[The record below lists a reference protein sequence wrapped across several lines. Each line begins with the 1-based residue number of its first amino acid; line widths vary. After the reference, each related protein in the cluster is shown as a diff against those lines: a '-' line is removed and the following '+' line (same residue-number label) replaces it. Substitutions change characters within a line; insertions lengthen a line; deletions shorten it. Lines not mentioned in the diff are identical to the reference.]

1 MNGPPTTAQR
11 CDLLVV
17 GGGING
23 CGTARDAAGRGF
35 RVLLC
40 EQDDLASHTSSA
52 STKLVHGGLRYL
64 EQLEFRLVRKALQ
77 EREVLLA
84 AAPHIIR
91 PMRFVLPHDQ
101 RLRPAWLI
109 RAGLFIYDHLA
120 RRARFPESAQ
130 VDLRQ
135 HPAGEPL
142 DGRFR
147 IGFEYSD
154 GWVDDARL
162 VVLNAV
168 DARDRGATVLT
179 RTRCERLEPTDGGW
193 RGTLRRPDGTRLL
206 VDARVVVNA
215 AGPWAARFLRE
226 RTPVRSRNGVRLVK
240 GSHIVVPRLFRHPYA
255 YLLQGPDRR
264 VVFAI
269 PYEEDYTLIGTTD
282 VDFAAEAGA
291 TAITEQETA
300 YLCEVAG
307 RYFSRRIA
315 PADVV
320 WSFAGLR
327 PLLADREAD
336 APSASRDY
344 VLEVNRDGAPLLS
357 IFGGK
362 ITTFR
367 RLAEQAIDRLGEI
380 LRRPSPGWTGRAPLP
395 GGDLPNADFGAFLA
409 ECARRW
415 PWMPETMLRRMARAY
430 GTRLGLIL
438 EGAERLE
445 DLGQRFAAGLHER
458 ELEYLR
464 QQEWVMRAEDV
475 LWRRTKLGLRLA
487 PGDACRID
495 EWLSGRAA

>member
-1 MNGPPTTAQR
+1 MNGPPANAES

-40 EQDDLASHTSSA
+40 EQDDLASYTSSA

-64 EQLEFRLVRKALQ
+64 EQFEFRLVRKALQ
-77 EREVLLA
+77 EREALLA
-84 AAPHIIR
+84 AAPHIIW
-91 PMRFVLPHDQ
+91 PMRFVLPHDR

-109 RAGLFIYDHLA
+109 RAGLFVYDHLA
-120 RRARFPESAQ
+120 RRARFPGSSQ
-130 VDLRQ
+130 VELRR

-162 VVLNAV
+162 VVLNAM

-179 RTRCERLEPTDGGW
+179 RTRCERLEPANGRW
-193 RGTLRRPDGTRLL
+193 RGTLRRPDGSRLL
-206 VDARVVVNA
+206 VDARAVVNA

-226 RTPVRSRNGVRLVK
+226 STPVRSQNGVRLVK
-240 GSHIVVPRLFRHPYA
+240 GSHIVVPRLFGHPYA

-269 PYEEDYTLIGTTD
+269 PYEQDYTLIGTTD
-282 VDFAAEAGA
+282 VDFAGEAGA
-291 TAITEQETA
+291 TAITDQETD
-300 YLCEVAG
+300 YLCGIAG
-307 RYFSRRIA
+307 RYFPRRIT

-327 PLLADREAD
+327 PLLADREAE

-344 VLEVNRDGAPLLS
+344 ELEMNRDGPPLLS

-362 ITTFR
+362 ITTYR
-367 RLAEQAIDRLGEI
+367 RLAEQAVDRIARVLG
-380 LRRPSPGWTGRAPLP
+380 RPVPAWTEGVPLP
-395 GGDLPNADFGAFLA
+395 GGDIPGSDFDAFLA
-409 ECARRW
+409 ERARRW
-415 PWMPETMLRRMARAY
+415 PWMPDALLRRLARAY
-430 GTRLGLIL
+430 GTRLDRMV
-438 EGAERLE
+438 AAATRLD
-445 DLGQRFAAGLHER
+445 DLGREVIPGLHER
-458 ELEYLR
+458 ELQYLR
-464 QQEWVMRAEDV
+464 QQEWAIQAEDV
-475 LWRRTKLGLRLA
+475 LWRRTKLGLRA
-487 PGDACRID
+487 GDGDARRID
-495 EWLSGRAA
+495 DWLAGRAA